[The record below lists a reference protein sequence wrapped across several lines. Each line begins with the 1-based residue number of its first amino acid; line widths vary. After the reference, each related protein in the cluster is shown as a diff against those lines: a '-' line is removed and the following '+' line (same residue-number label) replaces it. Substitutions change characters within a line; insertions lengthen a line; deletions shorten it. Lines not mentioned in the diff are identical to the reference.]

1 MFTLFITLPPPLSL
15 GLKSILFKKKLLKKM
30 LYQFQSYNKVIHLY
44 IYKYSFFFRFFSHI
58 RYYRIVSRVPCA
70 MQQVLIGCLFYIQYR
85 VCWPPWWLRRHR
97 LCLQFR
103 DPGSIPGSRRSPREG
118 NGNPLQYLCLENPMD
133 RGASW
138 ATVHGVTKEE
148 DMTEQ
153 LTLPSSVHVLIP
165 NS

>member
-1 MFTLFITLPPPLSL
+1 
-15 GLKSILFKKKLLKKM
+15 M
-30 LYQFQSYNKVIHLY
+30 LYQFQSYNKVIQLY

-70 MQQVLIGCLFYIQYR
+70 MQQVLIGCLFYIQYP
-85 VCWPPWWLRRHR
+85 VCWPPSWLRRQR
-97 LCLQFR
+97 ICLQFT
-103 DPGSIPGSRRSPREG
+103 DPGSIPGSRRSTGEG

-133 RGASW
+133 RGAWW
-138 ATVHGVTKEE
+138 ATVHRVTKEE

-153 LTLPSSVHVLIP
+153 LTLPSSVYVLIP